1 MRDDE
6 ASARVATDGPRVVP
20 DLDARASE
28 FFTFR
33 DLIECGETWA
43 RLAGSDSGFDNLP
56 VQPESWQA
64 LSMLATILLDP
75 IHRRFGPV
83 ALTFGFCSPA
93 LARAIRTNPQPRISP
108 ADDQHASC
116 ELDRRD
122 KPICVHGGAS
132 CDFRVLGREDRIDE
146 VGAWIV
152 ENLEFDALYYYGRD
166 RALHLSWAPKGR
178 RMVVRMRTVPESGRR
193 MPAGRAHGVDGTK
206 IFAREI
212 DEELAASSPLQ
223 AAS

>member
-1 MRDDE
+1 MRGNE
-6 ASARVATDGPRVVP
+6 ASARVAADGQRVVP

-56 VQPESWQA
+56 VQPESWHA
-64 LSMLATILLDP
+64 LSMLATKLLDP
-75 IHRRFGPV
+75 IRRRFGPV

-93 LARAIRTNPQPRISP
+93 LASAIRKNPRPNISP
-108 ADDQHASC
+108 DRDQHASC
-116 ELDRRD
+116 ERNRRD

-132 CDFRVLGREDRIDE
+132 CDFRVFALEGRMDE

-152 ENLEFDALYYYGRD
+152 ENLEFDALYYYGAD
-166 RALHLSWAPKGR
+166 RALHLSWGPLAR
-178 RMVVRMRTVPESGRR
+178 RMVVRMQTDPESGRR
-193 MPAGRAHGVDGTK
+193 GPAGCVHGTAGVK
-206 IFAREI
+206 LLAREVKG
-212 DEELAASSPLQ
+212 
-223 AAS
+223 